1 MSDSKKIRNRLADLP
16 EFSNLLAAIE
26 KEVTK
31 SKISETSSDHVP
43 VETSYTGQNRL
54 KSETETPSYYSY
66 FNSETSSSVEFDSC
80 SSSSDN
86 SYINYDPKDVMI
98 WETFHCQP
106 CDTEE
111 DLLDWLDHNKP
122 SKINIKGMLPTIVKK
137 IFIKKIFLGC

>member
-1 MSDSKKIRNRLADLP
+1 MKIFPLP
-16 EFSNLLAAIE
+16 SFPSPIHTYIPLITSQNKFHPTIIPQ
-26 KEVTK
+26 KI
-31 SKISETSSDHVP
+31 SKISETSSDHGP
-43 VETSYTGQNRL
+43 VVTSYTGQNRL

-80 SSSSDN
+80 SSSSDD

-98 WETFHCQP
+98 WETFVCQP

-111 DLLDWLDHNKP
+111 DLLDWLEHNKP

-137 IFIKKIFLGC
+137 YL